1 MKKLNEYQ
9 KIKINELINDLNKYS
24 PSVIVGGLL
33 FYIKNYGTLK
43 NYNSVV
49 RFEDYVELEKGIN
62 EFLEKNELNIVTDRL
77 NKKLI
82 DEKDFSYSFSLSDGS
97 VYYANNE
104 TGEGFLCNPI
114 SKEYQE
120 VLINSL
126 YSMVFR
132 DLNNNKYRLIDV
144 SEYGASVLNKEL
156 EDIEKNLP
164 EEEKKKIKYGIEQVK
179 YAIKN
184 CR

>member
-77 NKKLI
+77 
-82 DEKDFSYSFSLSDGS
+82 
-97 VYYANNE
+97 
-104 TGEGFLCNPI
+104 
-114 SKEYQE
+114 
-120 VLINSL
+120 
-126 YSMVFR
+126 
-132 DLNNNKYRLIDV
+132 
-144 SEYGASVLNKEL
+144 
-156 EDIEKNLP
+156 
-164 EEEKKKIKYGIEQVK
+164 GIFQK
-179 YAIKN
+179 
-184 CR
+184 

>member
-1 MKKLNEYQ
+1 
-9 KIKINELINDLNKYS
+9 
-24 PSVIVGGLL
+24 
-33 FYIKNYGTLK
+33 
-43 NYNSVV
+43 
-49 RFEDYVELEKGIN
+49 
-62 EFLEKNELNIVTDRL
+62 
-77 NKKLI
+77 
-82 DEKDFSYSFSLSDGS
+82 
-97 VYYANNE
+97 
-104 TGEGFLCNPI
+104 
-114 SKEYQE
+114 
-120 VLINSL
+120 
-126 YSMVFR
+126 MVFR